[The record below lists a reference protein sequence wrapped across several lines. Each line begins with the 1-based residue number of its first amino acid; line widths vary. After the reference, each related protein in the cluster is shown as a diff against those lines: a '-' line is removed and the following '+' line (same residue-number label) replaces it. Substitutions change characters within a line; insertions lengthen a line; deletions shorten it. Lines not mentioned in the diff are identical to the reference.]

1 MSAAVHT
8 TVTYSSSTSSSSSS
22 SSSSSQSIPY
32 RSSRWPARFL
42 IWTGIGHNLVGAF
55 LKREIG
61 SNFME
66 AIRGGYVN
74 QFAKNIPRCNAFW
87 FLVVGVNLIVLGRA
101 VDWYL
106 FPSEQEQAPRAAL
119 IDSKEKSQ
127 EQQQQQMERKKKSLV
142 RSERVVPR
150 ELGYWCLGLGVA
162 GALALPIGGFYLMIF
177 QGAAI
182 LLAK

>member
-1 MSAAVHT
+1 MD
-8 TVTYSSSTSSSSSS
+8 
-22 SSSSSQSIPY
+22 
-32 RSSRWPARFL
+32 
-42 IWTGIGHNLVGAF
+42 
-55 LKREIG
+55 
-61 SNFME
+61 

-74 QFAKNIPRCNAFW
+74 QFAKSLPRCNAFW
-87 FLVVGVNLIVLGRA
+87 FMIVGFNLILLGRA

-106 FPSEQEQAPRAAL
+106 FPEEQEQSPCAAL
-119 IDSKEKSQ
+119 TEDKEKDKSQ
-127 EQQQQQMERKKKSLV
+127 QRQKKMSLV

-162 GALALPIGGFYLMIF
+162 GVAALPISGFYLMLF